1 MSEEIPKGDD
11 AGNGNLAKVERIL
24 TESDPKIFEGIP
36 KHKKQQI
43 IKSLVVTMR
52 KTHIGPLPDPET
64 LAEYSAIIPNGAE
77 RIMQMAE
84 KQMDH
89 RMKME
94 NKVVGGQMLQSNLGQ
109 ILAFLIGVAALSS
122 ATYCIVSG
130 YEWAGSILGIGGLS
144 GLVTAFIK
152 GRNNQDRSL
161 NKKRPDSK

>member
-1 MSEEIPKGDD
+1 
-11 AGNGNLAKVERIL
+11 
-24 TESDPKIFEGIP
+24 
-36 KHKKQQI
+36 
-43 IKSLVVTMR
+43 
-52 KTHIGPLPDPET
+52 
-64 LAEYSAIIPNGAE
+64 
-77 RIMQMAE
+77 MAE